1 MLIIGLYDFYR
12 VKRLPICF
20 ESDDYTDKYPWYFT
34 NLEQQIPSIIK

>member
-20 ESDDYTDKYPWYFT
+20 ESDNYTDKYPWYFPHK
-34 NLEQQIPSIIK
+34 NIDERGVL